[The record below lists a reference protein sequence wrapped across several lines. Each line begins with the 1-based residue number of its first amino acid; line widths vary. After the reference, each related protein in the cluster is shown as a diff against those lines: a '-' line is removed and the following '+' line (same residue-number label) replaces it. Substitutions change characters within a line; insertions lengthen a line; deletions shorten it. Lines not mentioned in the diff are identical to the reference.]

1 MQRKSTQY
9 RNSVFI
15 AYHGT
20 YDKGGTAL
28 EAERIR
34 AKIKD
39 YPVPEAYSGP
49 NTDERTFDKHTTQ
62 VIPNS
67 ALFLFVVNDFCP
79 HDERGCLDIKTS
91 RYLYGEITAFFDL
104 FKSGLRN
111 KKDFAVYYCGNTLV
125 KRSERSAYVK
135 RLLLDID
142 PDGELAV
149 GNQYYIVDNIDLD
162 KWINNRL
169 VDPQVSVLTDE
180 PYYPFSLLRE
190 KVKDVLERKSKDTFI
205 LQTERGMGKTTFVH
219 ALENDREFAETTTV
233 KAVYVS
239 RDKNYAS
246 PENFLWDFSDLLRKD
261 ENGNMRSVDIMP
273 VDIIN
278 SDPVK
283 SFSRFLTE
291 FKTKYYADK
300 KLLIVIDGIDDMG
313 TGGKMTVSDF
323 FEKAELCDGVY
334 VMFTCRLFDNNDER
348 RNAAYGFVKRF
359 GGERIIFD
367 SQNYDYLK
375 FLYDY
380 FNDNIISQFP
390 HGDNGVNVREIFTS
404 ITPKNILS
412 FSILMKISSIYLD
425 RTEPKNVDWRVLSS
439 LENALDFY
447 YNYMKT
453 ELNHE
458 TFLRYKKLLA
468 VFALSDYVLTADD
481 LKEAFDI
488 EFSENLLASNG
499 FLRIFI
505 RLHDEISPIAFGIVH
520 DRIKQLILSDD
531 EPFTQSLIDEIH
543 AKLSALVGSG
553 MSMEELCGKRFALF
567 KFLGALL
574 SCDRLTDD
582 DKRALATSV
591 MSLPFKQDW
600 TKPTAFA
607 DNERALLK
615 SLSDYLETTDLCD
628 RYPALTGIVYSVYAQ
643 DCFLLNYFYEAGG
656 HFERCKEYFDKTD
669 IRALPYPVRRHYA
682 EMLTIYGTHLQLCRK
697 FDSSLALMKECTDL
711 CDELYAADEIPLR
724 DYAHFYVAK
733 SNIYN
738 SCGDLANQKKTL
750 DKAMKLGGEELR
762 NNDPARFAFMNIAY
776 ATYYKCKRKPK
787 KAFAHILT
795 SMQYYKIHYER
806 DWRSM
811 FIGDM
816 VACVGNYI
824 GMLSQIYKA
833 PAQCVL
839 LAQTALDEINDVIK
853 TTGFGN
859 PNIDM
864 GIPEA
869 LARMYLAL
877 GMKTE
882 CIEACDKLIDQ
893 TDRLLS
899 GKNRAFESVQA
910 FKRRATEIREKA
922 QALK

>member
-1 MQRKSTQY
+1 MQRKSAHY

-34 AKIKD
+34 AKINN

-49 NTDERTFDKHTTQ
+49 NTDERTFDKHATQ

-79 HDERGCLDIKTS
+79 QDARGCLDKKKS
-91 RYLYGEITAFFDL
+91 RYLYGEIAAFFEL
-104 FKSGLRN
+104 YKTNARN
-111 KKDFAVYYCGNTLV
+111 KKDFAVYYCGNTRV
-125 KRSERSAYVK
+125 KRSDQAAYVK
-135 RLLLDID
+135 RLLGDID
-142 PDGELAV
+142 PDGELGT
-149 GNQYYIVDNIDLD
+149 GNQYYIIDNIELD

-169 VDPQVSVLTDE
+169 VDPKISVLTDE
-180 PYYPFSLLRE
+180 PYYPFSILRE
-190 KVKDVLERKSKDTFI
+190 KVTDVLNRKPKDTFV
-205 LQTERGMGKTTFVH
+205 LQTERGMGKTTFVR
-219 ALENDREFAETTTV
+219 ALENDAEFATTATV
-233 KAVYVS
+233 KALYVS

-246 PENFLWDFSDLLRKD
+246 PENFLWDFSDLLRRD

-278 SDPVK
+278 SDPVR

-300 KLLIVIDGIDDMG
+300 KLLVVIDGIDDMG
-313 TGGKMTVSDF
+313 TGGKMTVTDF
-323 FEKAELCDGVY
+323 FEKAEFCDGVY
-334 VMFTCRLFDNNDER
+334 VMFTCRLFDSCDGR
-348 RNAAYGFVKRF
+348 RNSAYGFVKRF
-359 GGERIIFD
+359 DGERIIFD

-468 VFALSDYVLTADD
+468 VFALSDYVLTASD

-488 EFSENLLASNG
+488 DFSESLLASNG

-505 RLHDEISPIAFGIVH
+505 RLHDETSPVSFGIIH

-531 EPFTQSLIDEIH
+531 APFTQNLIDEIH
-543 AKLSALVGSG
+543 VKLSALVNSDIPVD
-553 MSMEELCGKRFALF
+553 ELCGKRFALF
-567 KFLGALL
+567 KFAGALL
-574 SCDRLTDD
+574 SSERLSDD
-582 DKRALATSV
+582 DKQKLAEN
-591 MSLPFKQDW
+591 MLSLPFKQDW
-600 TKPTAFA
+600 TKPTSIAE
-607 DNERALLK
+607 NERALLK
-615 SLSDYLETTDLCD
+615 SLSDHVESTDICEQH
-628 RYPALTGIVYSVYAQ
+628 PVQAGIMYSVYAH

-656 HFERCKEYFDKTD
+656 HFEACKNYFDKTD
-669 IRALPYPVRRHYA
+669 VRALSYPVQRHYA
-682 EMLTIYGTHLQLCRK
+682 EMLTMYATHLQLCHK
-697 FDSSLALMKECTDL
+697 FDRSLELMKECTAL
-711 CDELYAADEIPLR
+711 CDELYAVNEIPLR
-724 DYAHFYVAK
+724 DYTHFYVAK

-738 SCGDLANQKKTL
+738 SCGDLVNQKKTL
-750 DKAMKLGGEELR
+750 DKAMKIGGDCLR
-762 NNDPARFAFMNIAY
+762 VTDPARFAFMNIAY

-787 KAFAHILT
+787 KAFDHILT
-795 SMQYYKIHYER
+795 AMRHYKIHYER
-806 DWRSM
+806 DWHSM

-816 VACVGNYI
+816 VACTVNYI
-824 GMLSQIYKA
+824 SMLSRIYKD
-833 PAQCVL
+833 PEQCIA
-839 LAQTALDEINDVIK
+839 LAQTELTEINKVIK
-853 TTGFGN
+853 ATDFGN

-864 GIPEA
+864 GMPEA
-869 LARMYLAL
+869 LAQMYFDL
-877 GMKTE
+877 GMKVE
-882 CIEACDKLIDQ
+882 CIVECDKLIDQ
-893 TDRLLS
+893 AERLLS

-922 QALK
+922 QKL